1 MMHSHHFGARRSR
14 PGGPGVDAGF
24 MGARVRG
31 DDGAILVEYGM
42 VLVAV
47 LIVSFALVQF
57 IGGRVVEMFEFVIPG
72 FG

>member
-1 MMHSHHFGARRSR
+1 
-14 PGGPGVDAGF
+14 
-24 MGARVRG
+24 MGERVRG

>member
-1 MMHSHHFGARRSR
+1 MGR
-14 PGGPGVDAGF
+14 GVDAQF
-24 MGARVRG
+24 MGERVRG

-47 LIVSFALVQF
+47 LLVSIALIQF
-57 IGGRVVEMFEFVIPG
+57 IGGRVLEMFDFVIPG